1 MRVSSSCAKAGGAS
15 TSFLPRSIELD
26 GYRIIRRN
34 EGRKKSEKSVLR
46 MESIGFEILLP
57 SSIALVHRRIRG
69 KEETAAAAV
78 EKEKSL
84 VHPELLGG

>member
-1 MRVSSSCAKAGGAS
+1 
-15 TSFLPRSIELD
+15 
-26 GYRIIRRN
+26 
-34 EGRKKSEKSVLR
+34 

-69 KEETAAAAV
+69 KEETAAAAAV

-84 VHPELLGG
+84 VHPVLLGG